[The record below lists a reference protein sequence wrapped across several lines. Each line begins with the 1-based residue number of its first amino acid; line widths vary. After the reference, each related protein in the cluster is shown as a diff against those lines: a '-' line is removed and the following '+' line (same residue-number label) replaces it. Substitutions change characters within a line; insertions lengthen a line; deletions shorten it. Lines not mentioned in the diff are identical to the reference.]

1 MAKPRKFPRHIQ
13 KFFIITKILKECD
26 FDSRES
32 ILSVVIDPRLETE
45 SNHANVESVNL
56 FSSINLR
63 FNFKTNHHKLSYFQL

>member
-45 SNHANVESVNL
+45 SNHASMYTK
-56 FSSINLR
+56 F
-63 FNFKTNHHKLSYFQL
+63 